1 EPTATVVDEPAPSPS
16 PPPRAARGWAPAPE
30 PSREAVVPAPSSET
44 LVAATVEE
52 DVATRDETDAE
63 IDEESRISF
72 VANPRRIDDLLH
84 TAEVG
89 EARAR
94 LVAQRILAACEPE
107 AHESP
112 LRLDDARLMTT
123 SLEFFRHPG
132 LSDALA
138 VLRRVWENA
147 LPLFKRSP
155 KDLGILGTD
164 RVGAH
169 DTSPIGRAVQSVA
182 KLLSLGE
189 PVVYQ
194 SRDRSLRSAEVL
206 RTVPPSVRVAEVL
219 GRTPGVLRY
228 ELARALELATP
239 EHVLVAS
246 LSVPEGRNLFGA
258 IKAAFGPAEQPTAD
272 GRSAARNRDIAMLA
286 ADLWSTLPPLA
297 QKSVRE
303 LLHTAGESFDYDTVS
318 LAVSAG
324 ATRLGLVACADP
336 RCAVLRVVAHDPLLA
351 GLELRHRDTLA
362 DALERS
368 ALLRDLVRFALSDG
382 FVDALKR

>member
-1 EPTATVVDEPAPSPS
+1 V
-16 PPPRAARGWAPAPE
+16 
-30 PSREAVVPAPSSET
+30 
-44 LVAATVEE
+44 
-52 DVATRDETDAE
+52 
-63 IDEESRISF
+63 SF
-72 VANPRRIDDLLH
+72 VGDPRRIDDLLR
-84 TAEVG
+84 TAELG
-89 EARAR
+89 EHRAR
-94 LVAQRILAACEPE
+94 LVAQRILSACEPE
-107 AHESP
+107 THEQLLS
-112 LRLDDARLMTT
+112 LDSTRLLTT

-132 LSDALA
+132 LADTLT
-138 VLRRVWENA
+138 VLRRIWENA
-147 LPLFKRSP
+147 LPLFRKST

-169 DTSPIGRAVQSVA
+169 DTSPLGKAVQSVG

-189 PVVYQ
+189 PTVYQ
-194 SRDRSLRSAEVL
+194 SRDRSLRGAEVL
-206 RTVPPSVRVAEVL
+206 RTVPPSVRVSEVL
-219 GRTPGVLRY
+219 AKSPTTLRF

-258 IKAAFGPAEQPTAD
+258 ITAAFGPAEQPTAD

-303 LLHTAGESFDYDTVS
+303 LLGTAGSSFDYD
-318 LAVSAG
+318 AVSVAVFAG
-324 ATRLGLVACADP
+324 AARLGLVACADP
-336 RCAVLRVVAHDPLLA
+336 RCAVQRVVASDPLLA
-351 GLELRHRDTLA
+351 GLELRGRDALA

-382 FVDALKR
+382 FVQAVRH

>member
-1 EPTATVVDEPAPSPS
+1 APAPLAEPTSAHDAVTVPGTVVAPAEDRSAIPPAPS
-16 PPPRAARGWAPAPE
+16 RGIANRWAPAPE
-30 PSREAVVPAPSSET
+30 PSREVAVTATAPNP
-44 LVAATVEE
+44 
-52 DVATRDETDAE
+52 DDEA
-63 IDEESRISF
+63 RVSF
-72 VANPRRIDDLLH
+72 VGDPRRIDDLLH
-84 TAEVG
+84 TAQFG

-94 LVAQRILAACEPE
+94 RVAQRILAACEPE
-107 AHESP
+107 THEVLLP
-112 LRLDDARLMTT
+112 LDSARLVTT

-132 LSDALA
+132 LTDTLT

-147 LPLFKRSP
+147 LPLFKRST

-169 DTSPIGRAVQSVA
+169 DTSALGKAVQSVG

-189 PVVYQ
+189 PTVYQ

-206 RTVPPSVRVAEVL
+206 RTVPPSVRVSDVL
-219 GRTPGVLRY
+219 ARSATTLHF

-246 LSVPEGRNLFGA
+246 LTPAEGRNLFGA
-258 IKAAFGPAEQPTAD
+258 VKAAFGPAETPGAD
-272 GRSAARNRDIAMLA
+272 GRSASRNRDIAMLA

-297 QKSVRE
+297 QKSVRD
-303 LLHTAGESFDYDTVS
+303 LLQNAGESFDYDHVS
-318 LAVSAG
+318 VAVYAG
-324 ATRLGLVACADP
+324 ATRIGLVACADP
-336 RCAVLRVVAHDPLLA
+336 RCAVLRVVAHDPQLA
-351 GLELRHRDTLA
+351 GLELRHRDQLA

-382 FVDALKR
+382 FVDAVR